1 MHKNDEYIPDDDDKP
16 VTIPALEVA
25 EENILVW
32 TEDGELTGLDTD
44 PRPPVAMVV
53 GVFGGATDAVV
64 DLGGAEVDVAG
75 T

>member
-1 MHKNDEYIPDDDDKP
+1 MHENDEYLLEDDDKP

-25 EENILVW
+25 EENILVG

-64 DLGGAEVDVAG
+64 DLGRAEVDVAG

>member
-1 MHKNDEYIPDDDDKP
+1 MHENDGYILEDDGKP

-25 EENILVW
+25 EENILVG
-32 TEDGELTGLDTD
+32 TEDGELTALDAD

-53 GVFGGATDAVV
+53 GVFGGAIDAVV